1 MRIVKQ
7 SKTDKQT
14 CIALLNYANALKK
27 TDIDSAIQC
36 SNTSLVLATMLKN
49 DSLIAEANSLL
60 GYCCEVKGNYKNALV
75 YFLKAIETYKAQK
88 NKNKL
93 STCYNGMG
101 IVYWYQGF
109 YDKAIEYYKKNT
121 DISIEINDK
130 NGLATSYGNMAII
143 FDEKGDLNNSLLYY
157 KKALVIFE
165 DEKNLQSM
173 ASCYDNMSLV
183 FKQKED
189 FKQALE
195 YNNKSYKV
203 RDELKDTIGMLASME
218 NLGSIFIKLKKYDD
232 AISISERVLG
242 FATKLGAK
250 EDMKAAYVNLKE
262 AYEFKNDF
270 KSAYKFADLL
280 MAVKDSLKNRDN
292 LDQVAELEAK
302 FKTKEKETELTEIKL
317 VHELAAKENAEKLK
331 RKNYFIGFL
340 IFIGVL
346 VVLAAFLILKRLK
359 EKKQIAEEFSEK
371 NKAIEMQKSI
381 IDKAF
386 LQLSEKSK
394 DITDSIKYA
403 KRIQKAIFP
412 TNIYFN
418 KLLPQSFAFFKPKD
432 IVSGDFYWVEQD
444 EEGCVYFAVVDCTG
458 HGVPGAFMSIVGFN
472 LLNKALFESKFKTPA
487 EILNEVNKNLTE
499 TLKQTFEESAVKD
512 GMEIS
517 LCKWN
522 KQTNEFWFAG
532 ANAIIYKVSNKNLEI
547 IKGDKNPI
555 GAFYGEKLQ
564 SYTNTK
570 VEVLKND
577 CIYLFSD
584 GYADQFGGDKGK
596 KYKYKQ
602 LEDFLKM
609 HSHLNMTE
617 QRKLLS
623 TEFTKWKGELEQVDD
638 VCVIGIKI

>member
-1 MRIVKQ
+1 MVKQ
-7 SKTDKQT
+7 AKNDKQMSMR
-14 CIALLNYANALKK
+14 LLNYADVLKR
-27 TDIDSAIQC
+27 TDIDSAIKC
-36 SNTSLVLATMLKN
+36 SNTSLVLATMLQN

-60 GYCCEVKGNYKNALV
+60 GYCCEIKGNYKNALV
-75 YFLKAIETYKAQK
+75 HFLKAIEIYKKQK
-88 NKNKL
+88 DKDKL
-93 STCYNGMG
+93 SKCYNGMG

-121 DISIEINDK
+121 DISLELGDK

-143 FDEKGDLNNSLLYY
+143 FDEKGDLENSLLYY

-165 DEKNLQSM
+165 AENNLPSM

-183 FKQKED
+183 FKQQAD

-203 RDELKDTIGMLASME
+203 RDDLRDTIGMLASME

-232 AISISERVLG
+232 AIAISERVLG
-242 FATKLGAK
+242 FAIKLGAK

-262 AYEFKNDF
+262 AYEYKNDF
-270 KSAYKFADLL
+270 KTAYHFANLL
-280 MAVKDSLKNRDN
+280 MDVKDSLKNRDN
-292 LDQVAELEAK
+292 LDQIAELEAK
-302 FKTKEKETELTEIKL
+302 FKTKEKETELIEIKL
-317 VHELAAKENAEKLK
+317 LHELQAKENSEKLK

-346 VVLAAFLILKRLK
+346 VLVAAVLVLKRLK
-359 EKKQIAEEFSEK
+359 EKKRIADEFSEK

-412 TNIYFN
+412 TQNYFN
-418 KLLPQSFAFFKPKD
+418 KLLPQAFAFFKPKD

-444 EEGCVYFAVVDCTG
+444 EEGCVYIAVVDCTG

-472 LLNKALFESKFKTPA
+472 LLSKALFERKLKTPA
-487 EILNEVNKNLTE
+487 DILNDVNKNLTE
-499 TLKQTFEESAVKD
+499 TLKQTFEESAIKD

-522 KQTNEFWFAG
+522 KQTNEFWFSG
-532 ANAIIYKVSNKNLEI
+532 ANSIIYKVSNTNFEI

-555 GAFYGEKLQ
+555 GAFYGETLRL
-564 SYTNTK
+564 YTNVK
-570 VEVLKND
+570 VEILKND
-577 CIYLFSD
+577 CIYLFTD
-584 GYADQFGGDKGK
+584 GYADQFGGEKGK

-602 LEDFLKM
+602 LEDFLKTNAK
-609 HSHLNMTE
+609 LNMAE
-617 QRKLLS
+617 QRKILS
-623 TEFTKWKGELEQVDD
+623 AEFTTWKGDLEQVDD